1 MPGHCLQTPP
11 IEISFGMWTCG
22 SPENRVGLHIN
33 SSGSVATGSI
43 GGTYPPTPV
52 RPGHGNLPKSE
63 EKKMEVG
70 RVPGRLGQTNYAQ
83 ICILVTKYIL
93 KMNKIQNTNYMP
105 CI

>member
-1 MPGHCLQTPP
+1 LVA
-11 IEISFGMWTCG
+11 ID
-22 SPENRVGLHIN
+22 

-83 ICILVTKYIL
+83 EAAMPNYPYGEPHNCDESRGDGEVKLACGCMLPVVAGALSPHGQLEL
-93 KMNKIQNTNYMP
+93 K
-105 CI
+105 